1 MKISRNTVATIS
13 FTVADEAGKVVGRTQ
28 PGQPVE
34 ALIGYHFLVPGLE
47 KALDGHEKGDEF
59 TITLTP
65 AESYGEFDPSLV
77 QVIDRRMFGNFEIQ
91 VGNVFEAD
99 TSHGPSAVV
108 IKKIEGNKVTVDGN
122 HPLAGKT
129 LNFMI
134 VVEDVRD
141 ATAEEKAH
149 GHVHHGGHCPGEEG
163 HHHCCHHHDH
173 EHEGETCFHR
183 HEHEPKGEAGGCCC
197 CGHDHEHEGEK
208 ESAEQHAPRL
218 GAAAAENADQAQ
230 G

>member
-173 EHEGETCFHR
+173 EHEGETCFHH
-183 HEHEPKGEAGGCCC
+183 HEHEPKGKAGECC

-208 ESAEQHAPRL
+208 EPAEQPAPRL
-218 GAAAAENADQAQ
+218 GAAAAGSADQAQ

>member
-1 MKISRNTVATIS
+1 MATIS

>member
-1 MKISRNTVATIS
+1 MATIS

-173 EHEGETCFHR
+173 EHEGE
-183 HEHEPKGEAGGCCC
+183 
-197 CGHDHEHEGEK
+197 K